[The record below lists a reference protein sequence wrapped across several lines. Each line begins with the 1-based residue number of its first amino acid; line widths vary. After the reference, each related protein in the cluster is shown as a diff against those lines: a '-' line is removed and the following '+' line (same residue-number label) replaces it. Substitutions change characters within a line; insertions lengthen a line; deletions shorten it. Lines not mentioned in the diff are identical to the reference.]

1 MKKLTAIILATILG
15 ISTIGCYSFANNV
28 NNQNNNQF
36 QKREEFKKPENEIMG
51 KITAISE
58 NSVTISV
65 AEFKKPENNNGEKS
79 QEFDKKGTPPERP
92 ENAQMTEEQLAEFKK
107 KMEEMFNLTGETK
120 TIDISQAKFDEFR
133 KPPKDQDSNSNSE
146 NNNQKQEKTYK
157 DYQVGDYITIELTEE
172 TSNKA
177 KSVRSAGMMSGPR
190 GFGKD
195 MKDKKENEA
204 K

>member
-65 AEFKKPENNNGEKS
+65 AEFKKPENNNGEKP

-107 KMEEMFNLTGETK
+107 KMEEMFTLTGEIK
-120 TIDISQAKFDEFR
+120 TIDISQAKFDGFR
-133 KPPKDQDSNSNSE
+133 MSQKDEKDSSNDLSE
-146 NNNQKQEKTYK
+146 SQKTVKTYK
-157 DYQVGDYITIELTEE
+157 DYQVGDYIIIELTSE
-172 TSNKA
+172 TSNQA
-177 KSVRSAGMMSGPR
+177 KSVRNAGMR
-190 GFGKD
+190 GFGGPREGEKG
-195 MKDKKENEA
+195 KKSND
-204 K
+204 